1 MRQRSSGVDAKGG
14 QGKMTLRLYTLLISA
29 FLGSS
34 VQAQT
39 QPKVDLGLILC
50 WNNETDG
57 RLAHDQRLLQAVG
70 RALALQ
76 RTAKTI
82 GVRADSCTTTMPGDA
97 ACFSA
102 PKVVICQIA
111 VIQRV
116 IRAAAWITSKQGA
129 SASLSYEQFRRAN
142 PESTGHAFQYAD
154 YAQTASDADSLLDG
168 SSSANLEQQRRMAL
182 LTDYSLATLLG
193 HEITHADDNNCPIS
207 AKSSAEESGL
217 LAKIIQDDLTG
228 EIFGKHSPAPEEL
241 AADRCALRH
250 IRALN
255 QRLTQ
260 KFNNE
265 DVATLDFFIRASAD
279 MVVFQSC
286 FGWRKYRQ
294 LPDGKYVIYSL
305 DSYLY
310 APYRGLLFAS
320 EIRGSFPK
328 PVVCGYAADML
339 VQAIQTTY
347 RNASGRG
354 NVDNSILAYF
364 PKGVEASWNGAPWTA
379 GSFACSAAPN

>member
-1 MRQRSSGVDAKGG
+1 
-14 QGKMTLRLYTLLISA
+14 MTPRFCALLIIS

-34 VQAQT
+34 AHAQT
-39 QPKVDLGLILC
+39 PSARPNVDLGLILC
-50 WNNETDG
+50 SNNEAES
-57 RLAHDQRLLQAVG
+57 RLAHDQGVLQAVG

-76 RTAKTI
+76 GTAKTI
-82 GVRADSCTTTMPGDA
+82 GVRTDSCATTMPGDA
-97 ACFSA
+97 ACFTA
-102 PKVVICQIA
+102 PKVVICQVA

-116 IRAAAWITSKQGA
+116 IRAAAWITAKQSA
-129 SASLSYEQFRRAN
+129 SSSLSYEQFRRAN

-154 YAQTASDADSLLDG
+154 YAQTDSDATSLLG
-168 SSSANLEQQRRMAL
+168 TSSGANSEEQRRMAL
-182 LTDYSLATLLG
+182 LADYSLATLLG

-207 AKSSAEESGL
+207 AKSMAEEAGL
-217 LAKIIQDDLTG
+217 LPKITRDELQG
-228 EIFGKHSPAPEEL
+228 EIFRKHSPAPEEI
-241 AADRCALRH
+241 AGDRCALRH

-255 QRLTQ
+255 QQLARR
-260 KFNNE
+260 FSNE
-265 DVATLDFFIRASAD
+265 DAATVDFFIRASAD

-328 PVVCGYAADML
+328 PVICGYSAEML

-347 RNASGRG
+347 RTASGGG
-354 NVDNSILAYF
+354 NVDDSVLAYF
-364 PKGVEASWNGAPWTA
+364 PKGVETSWNGAPWTA
-379 GSFACSAAPN
+379 ESFACSVP